1 MFLSSLLYPLM
12 PWAMLALRIALAAVF
27 FVHGPPKIQNSQQM
41 AGGMGMSA
49 GMVWL
54 VGLLETLGAVSVLLG
69 LFTQIGALALVVVM
83 IGAIYC
89 KIQKWHVPFSKTGT
103 MGWEFDLVI
112 LTAAFVLATTGAGPL
127 SVDWQIL
134 GGY

>member
-12 PWAMLALRIALAAVF
+12 PWAILALRIALAAIF
-27 FVHGPPKIQNSQQM
+27 FVHGPPKIQKSKEM
-41 AGGMGMSA
+41 AGDMGMTP
-49 GMVWL
+49 GMVTL
-54 VGLLETLGAVSVLLG
+54 VGFLETLGAVSVLLG

-89 KIQKWHVPFSKTGT
+89 KSQKWHVPFSKMGA
-103 MGWEFDLVI
+103 MGWEFDLII
-112 LTAAFVLATTGAGPL
+112 LCSAFTLATIGAGPL